1 MMTNKKVAYAFV
13 FFLLAAGTSLAT
25 HNQSRALAAMPQP
38 ANPYLLQDF
47 QLAEPML
54 AAEPETSDGAKH
66 EELGWL
72 RAEAEENG
80 IRLTV
85 EGAGENRLLPY
96 PETGSPG
103 RDIFP
108 WVVLPWQLTFS
119 PDGNYLL
126 LTTMEGYPDQ
136 YADYFRLWVL
146 DLVGHEQASCGGN
159 SIVRAWW
166 LDNQTI
172 AYWDF
177 SDELLSQGQLYL
189 WKLPGYS
196 E

>member
-1 MMTNKKVAYAFV
+1 MMIYKKAAYIFIV
-13 FFLLAAGTSLAT
+13 FLLLAGTSLGFA
-25 HNQSRALAAMPQP
+25 NGALAAMLPH
-38 ANPYLLQDF
+38 NPDVMQDF

-54 AAEPETSDGAKH
+54 AAEPELSDGVKH

-72 RAEAEENG
+72 RAEAEEDG

-119 PDGNYLL
+119 PDGNHLL
-126 LTTMEGYPDQ
+126 LITMEGYPEQ

-146 DLVGHEQASCGGN
+146 DLEGHEEASWSGGG
-159 SIVRAWW
+159 IARACW

-172 AYWDF
+172 AFCDF
-177 SDELLSQGQLYL
+177 SDELLSQGRLYL
-189 WKLPGYS
+189 WKLPSYS